1 MLAPLKE
8 YIFSIPTD
16 CFVPVDIAIA
26 VDNSDSLSTSDFD
39 NIKRFLKQLVRAFPS
54 PEIRFSLLEYGDS
67 ATVLT
72 DFRKYR
78 DQIQLENLIDNME
91 KGVSPERRVDIAL
104 ETIKDEVFSLQGGLR
119 HGHPRYLLFVS
130 SDDSTANFS
139 VLEGGGK
146 QLRDLG
152 VTIVAIGT
160 NRDVSEEFLQ
170 KLAGDRSFVYKAE
183 EPGQLG
189 DSVLGELSREMCS
202 GNCLFP
208 LIHAFRNEINF
219 LFCRLRGQ
227 LEHVS

>member
-1 MLAPLKE
+1 M
-8 YIFSIPTD
+8 
-16 CFVPVDIAIA
+16 
-26 VDNSDSLSTSDFD
+26 
-39 NIKRFLKQLVRAFPS
+39 
-54 PEIRFSLLEYGDS
+54 LEYGDS

-152 VTIVAIGT
+152 VTIVAVGT
-160 NRDVSEEFLQ
+160 NRDVPEEFLQ

-189 DSVLGELSREMCS
+189 DLVLGELSRAMCS
-202 GNCLFP
+202 GNYF
-208 LIHAFRNEINF
+208 FRH
-219 LFCRLRGQ
+219 LGH